1 MAAEWIGLVGAAT
14 SRHLVPANDCNV
26 TVIIEDTSLL
36 PGYGDKQ
43 VSLPTEE
50 MTKKK
55 TAEQDVEYQKSICK
69 VNILYRRRIPLSFR
83 RLSLA
88 NMSNTWGR

>member
-1 MAAEWIGLVGAAT
+1 MSNSMAAEWIGLVGAAT

-43 VSLPTEE
+43 VSLPTDESRCRS
-50 MTKKK
+50 
-55 TAEQDVEYQKSICK
+55 VVYLWPI
-69 VNILYRRRIPLSFR
+69 
-83 RLSLA
+83 
-88 NMSNTWGR
+88 